1 MGNRGSEQGQRG
13 LQTQIDAENFVRSYS
28 NDLASFVRF
37 AWNGEHG
44 DGFADANL
52 DLRRRILAVVLAH
65 PDAAP
70 LDLLRCLFEAE
81 TKFAQKA
88 WGVNRDMHILA
99 QALLL
104 RGGTAAA
111 LDFLRGKLRSQDTN
125 LECAQVVL
133 PKALAAD
140 LASHCRQ
147 MLDGPIEDADRILAK
162 HGVEFFSAHASGKT

>member
-1 MGNRGSEQGQRG
+1 M
-13 LQTQIDAENFVRSYS
+13 DAESFVRSYS
-28 NDLASFVRF
+28 NDCASLVRF

-52 DLRRRILAVVLAH
+52 DLRRRVLAVVLAQ
-65 PDAAP
+65 PDAAS

-81 TKFAQKA
+81 TQFAEKA
-88 WGVNRDMHILA
+88 WGVNRNMHVLA

-104 RGGTAAA
+104 RGGTAVA

-125 LECAQVVL
+125 LECAQVKL

-147 MLDGPIEDADRILAK
+147 MLNGPIEDADRILAK
-162 HGVEFFSAHASGKT
+162 HGVEFFSALALGKT

>member
-1 MGNRGSEQGQRG
+1 ME
-13 LQTQIDAENFVRSYS
+13 AETFVRSYS
-28 NDLASFVRF
+28 KDCAGLVRF

-44 DGFADANL
+44 DGFEDANL
-52 DLRRRILAVVLAH
+52 DLRRRVLAVVLAQ

-81 TKFAQKA
+81 TQYAQKA
-88 WGVNRDMHILA
+88 WGVNRNLHVLA

-104 RGGTAAA
+104 RGGTGAA

-125 LECAQVVL
+125 VECAQVKL

-147 MLDGPIEDADRILAK
+147 MLNGPIEDTDRILAK
-162 HGVEFFSAHASGKT
+162 HGVEFFSALASGKT

>member
-1 MGNRGSEQGQRG
+1 M
-13 LQTQIDAENFVRSYS
+13 DAETFVRSYS
-28 NDLASFVRF
+28 NDSAGLVRF

-52 DLRRRILAVVLAH
+52 DLRRRVLAVVLTH
-65 PDAAP
+65 LDAAP

-81 TKFAQKA
+81 TQFAQKA

-104 RGGTAAA
+104 RGGTAAV

-125 LECAQVVL
+125 CECAQIKL

-147 MLDGPIEDADRILAK
+147 MLNGPIEDADRIIAE
-162 HGVEFFSAHASGKT
+162 HGVEFFSALASGKT